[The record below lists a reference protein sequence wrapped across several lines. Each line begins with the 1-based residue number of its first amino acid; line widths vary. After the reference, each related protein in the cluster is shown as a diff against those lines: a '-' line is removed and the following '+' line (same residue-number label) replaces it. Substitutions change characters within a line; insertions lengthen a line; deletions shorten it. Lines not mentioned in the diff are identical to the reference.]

1 MTKAGSISMGPSQAL
16 CVNQAPVTKALSGQ
30 KRDFNLKPSSV
41 NENALETRIKLMLM
55 TRI

>member
-1 MTKAGSISMGPSQAL
+1 MTKAGSISTGPSLAL

-30 KRDFNLKPSSV
+30 KRDFNLRPSSV

-55 TRI
+55 IKI